1 MVTQLWLR
9 GPATMT
15 FGMCT
20 WVCVL
25 VGGEGAGCSH
35 CPPPPQF
42 WRRHPHYVNDV
53 SIMYLSVWVLSVV
66 QPLLLSDMTT
76 RLRVLFSVLYT
87 GCIWP
92 HLLWDVTWR
101 SIRVT
106 GPIHIR
112 KKLPLSHNSSAPPF
126 SQSYNS
132 SHTFSHRHSPPLDTL
147 LKH

>member
-1 MVTQLWLR
+1 MVKGSCNNDLWDVYM
-9 GPATMT
+9 G
-15 FGMCT
+15 
-20 WVCVL
+20 VCVC
-25 VGGEGAGCSH
+25 VGWWGAGCSH
-35 CPPPPQF
+35 CPAPPQF

-87 GCIWP
+87 SCTWP

-101 SIRVT
+101 SVRVT

-112 KKLPLSHNSSAPPF
+112 NKLPLSHNSSAPPF

-132 SHTFSHRHSPPLDTL
+132 SPTCSHRHSPRLDTL